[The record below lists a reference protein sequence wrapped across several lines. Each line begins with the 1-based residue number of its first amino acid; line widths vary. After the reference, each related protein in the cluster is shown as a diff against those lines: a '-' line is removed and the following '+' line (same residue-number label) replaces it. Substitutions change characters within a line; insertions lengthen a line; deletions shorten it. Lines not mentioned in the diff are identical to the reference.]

1 MKKDLGREYGL
12 SRSDT
17 PNFSSFFVLLLR
29 AKSSQ
34 RLERLATARS
44 TVAIDM
50 LLVLRWLD
58 RVSEC
63 FLSIPSRGESE
74 ALLLSHV
81 RLATTAKRDHSTP
94 LKDAL
99 LKYQRFEIAVRVVT
113 SSAVASVALCDK

>member
-1 MKKDLGREYGL
+1 MLHRSVKKDLGREYGL

-17 PNFSSFFVLLLR
+17 PNLSSLFVVLLR

-34 RLERLATARS
+34 RLERLATVRS

-50 LLVLRWLD
+50 LLVLRWLN

-81 RLATTAKRDHSTP
+81 SLATRAKRGRLTP
-94 LKDAL
+94 VKDA
-99 LKYQRFEIAVRVVT
+99 
-113 SSAVASVALCDK
+113 